1 MRTNVPTPCVTHNP
15 RSCRAPLPPAGGV
28 GSRRRPGEFCLD
40 RTGAKIAGAGNGAAR
55 ASFST
60 SWQRASFATGG
71 FASTPRDA
79 RSLLPDADAKRLM
92 KKPVLESRLPRSRKT
107 CRTGPK
113 TSAGGAPAAA
123 RRADS
128 RRGQPAAG
136 ATLPRSTS
144 PAPRPD
150 YERTNVSRE
159 TSCRRA
165 NGCSETDDGT
175 RRTMRTAEQDSGL
188 GCRSRPSTRQRRT
201 RTAHVASAWTP
212 SAKELGA
219 EEVRQACSSLALNEM
234 VRGVSRSSNA
244 TS

>member
-1 MRTNVPTPCVTHNP
+1 MQCASPSGRGRRTAAA
-15 RSCRAPLPPAGGV
+15 SGGV
-28 GSRRRPGEFCLD
+28 CPD
-40 RTGAKIAGAGNGAAR
+40 RTGAKAAEAGNRAAR

-60 SWQRASFATGG
+60 SWQRTSFATRGL
-71 FASTPRDA
+71 ASAPLDA
-79 RSLLPDADAKRLM
+79 RSLLPDVDAKRPVN
-92 KKPVLESRLPRSRKT
+92 KPVLGSCLPRSRKT

-113 TSAGGAPAAA
+113 TSAGGALAAA
-123 RRADS
+123 RGADS
-128 RRGQPAAG
+128 PRQAPPCPAV
-136 ATLPRSTS
+136 
-144 PAPRPD
+144 PRPRPRLG

-165 NGCSETDDGT
+165 NGCSETDVGS

-201 RTAHVASAWTP
+201 RTAYVASAWTP

>member
-1 MRTNVPTPCVTHNP
+1 MQCASPSGRGRRTAAA
-15 RSCRAPLPPAGGV
+15 SGGV
-28 GSRRRPGEFCLD
+28 CPD
-40 RTGAKIAGAGNGAAR
+40 RTGAKAAEAGNRAAR

-60 SWQRASFATGG
+60 SWQRTSFATGG
-71 FASTPRDA
+71 LASAPLDA
-79 RSLLPDADAKRLM
+79 RSLLPDVDAKRPVN
-92 KKPVLESRLPRSRKT
+92 KPVLGSCLPRSRKT

-113 TSAGGAPAAA
+113 TSAGGALAAE
-123 RRADS
+123 RGADS

-165 NGCSETDDGT
+165 NGCSETDVGS

-188 GCRSRPSTRQRRT
+188 GCRSRPSRRQRRT
-201 RTAHVASAWTP
+201 RTAYVASAWTP

>member
-1 MRTNVPTPCVTHNP
+1 MQCASPSGRGRRTAAA
-15 RSCRAPLPPAGGV
+15 SGGV
-28 GSRRRPGEFCLD
+28 CPD
-40 RTGAKIAGAGNGAAR
+40 RTGAKAAEAGNRAAR

-60 SWQRASFATGG
+60 SWQRTSFATGG
-71 FASTPRDA
+71 LASAPLDA
-79 RSLLPDADAKRLM
+79 RSLLPDVDAKRPVN
-92 KKPVLESRLPRSRKT
+92 KPVLGSCLPRSRKT

-113 TSAGGAPAAA
+113 TSAGGALAAA
-123 RRADS
+123 RGADS

-165 NGCSETDDGT
+165 NGCSETDAGT

-201 RTAHVASAWTP
+201 RTAYVASAWAP

>member
-1 MRTNVPTPCVTHNP
+1 MQCASPSGRGRRTAAA
-15 RSCRAPLPPAGGV
+15 SGGV
-28 GSRRRPGEFCLD
+28 CPD
-40 RTGAKIAGAGNGAAR
+40 RTGAKAAEAGNRAAR

-60 SWQRASFATGG
+60 SWQRTSFATGG
-71 FASTPRDA
+71 LASAPLDA
-79 RSLLPDADAKRLM
+79 RSLLPDVDAKRPVN
-92 KKPVLESRLPRSRKT
+92 KPVLGSCLPRSRKT

-113 TSAGGAPAAA
+113 TSAGGALAAA
-123 RRADS
+123 RGADS

-165 NGCSETDDGT
+165 NGCSETDAGT

-188 GCRSRPSTRQRRT
+188 GCRSRPSRRQRRT
-201 RTAHVASAWTP
+201 RTAYVASAWTP

>member
-1 MRTNVPTPCVTHNP
+1 MQCASPSGRGRRTAAA
-15 RSCRAPLPPAGGV
+15 SGGV
-28 GSRRRPGEFCLD
+28 CPD
-40 RTGAKIAGAGNGAAR
+40 RTGAKAAEAGNRAAR

-60 SWQRASFATGG
+60 SWQRTSFATGG
-71 FASTPRDA
+71 LASAPLDA
-79 RSLLPDADAKRLM
+79 RSLLPDVDAKRPVN
-92 KKPVLESRLPRSRKT
+92 KPVLGSCLPRSRKT

-113 TSAGGAPAAA
+113 PSAGGAPAAA

-165 NGCSETDDGT
+165 NGCSETDIGS

>member
-1 MRTNVPTPCVTHNP
+1 MQCASPSGRGRRTAAA
-15 RSCRAPLPPAGGV
+15 SGGV
-28 GSRRRPGEFCLD
+28 CPD
-40 RTGAKIAGAGNGAAR
+40 RTGAKAAEAGNRAAR

-60 SWQRASFATGG
+60 SWQRTSFATGG
-71 FASTPRDA
+71 LASAPLDA
-79 RSLLPDADAKRLM
+79 RSLLPDVDAKRPVN
-92 KKPVLESRLPRSRKT
+92 KPVLGSCLPRSRKT

-113 TSAGGAPAAA
+113 TSAGGALAAA
-123 RRADS
+123 RGADS

-201 RTAHVASAWTP
+201 RTAYVASAWAP

>member
-1 MRTNVPTPCVTHNP
+1 MQCASPSGRGRRTAAA
-15 RSCRAPLPPAGGV
+15 SGGV
-28 GSRRRPGEFCLD
+28 CPD
-40 RTGAKIAGAGNGAAR
+40 RTGAKAAEAGNRAAR

-60 SWQRASFATGG
+60 SWQRTSFATGG
-71 FASTPRDA
+71 LASAPLDA
-79 RSLLPDADAKRLM
+79 RSLLPDVDAKRPVN
-92 KKPVLESRLPRSRKT
+92 KPVLGSCLPRSRKT

-113 TSAGGAPAAA
+113 TSAGGALAAA
-123 RRADS
+123 RGADS

-144 PAPRPD
+144 PAPRPG

-165 NGCSETDDGT
+165 NGCSETDVGT

-201 RTAHVASAWTP
+201 RTAYVASAWTP

>member
-1 MRTNVPTPCVTHNP
+1 MQCASPSGRGRRTAAA
-15 RSCRAPLPPAGGV
+15 SGGV
-28 GSRRRPGEFCLD
+28 CPD
-40 RTGAKIAGAGNGAAR
+40 RTGAKAAEAGNRAAR

-60 SWQRASFATGG
+60 SWQRTSFATGG
-71 FASTPRDA
+71 LASAPLDA
-79 RSLLPDADAKRLM
+79 RSLLPDVDAKRPVN
-92 KKPVLESRLPRSRKT
+92 KPVLGSCLPRSRKT

-113 TSAGGAPAAA
+113 TSAGGALAAA
-123 RRADS
+123 RGADS

-165 NGCSETDDGT
+165 NGCSETDVGS

-188 GCRSRPSTRQRRT
+188 GCRSRPSRRQRRT
-201 RTAHVASAWTP
+201 RTAYVASAWTP

>member
-1 MRTNVPTPCVTHNP
+1 MQCASPSGRGRRTAAA
-15 RSCRAPLPPAGGV
+15 SGGV
-28 GSRRRPGEFCLD
+28 CPD
-40 RTGAKIAGAGNGAAR
+40 RTGAKAAEAGNRAAR

-60 SWQRASFATGG
+60 SWQRTSFATGG
-71 FASTPRDA
+71 LASAPLDA
-79 RSLLPDADAKRLM
+79 RSLLPDVDAKRPVN
-92 KKPVLESRLPRSRKT
+92 KPVLGSCLPRSRKT

-113 TSAGGAPAAA
+113 TSAGGALAAV
-123 RRADS
+123 RGVDS

-165 NGCSETDDGT
+165 NGCSETDVGS

-188 GCRSRPSTRQRRT
+188 GCRSRPSRRQRRT
-201 RTAHVASAWTP
+201 RTAYVASAWTP

>member
-1 MRTNVPTPCVTHNP
+1 MQCASPSGRGRRTAAA
-15 RSCRAPLPPAGGV
+15 SGGV
-28 GSRRRPGEFCLD
+28 CPD
-40 RTGAKIAGAGNGAAR
+40 RTGAKAAEAGNRAAR

-60 SWQRASFATGG
+60 SWQRTSFATGG
-71 FASTPRDA
+71 LASAPLDA
-79 RSLLPDADAKRLM
+79 RSLLPDVDAKRPVN
-92 KKPVLESRLPRSRKT
+92 KPVLGSCLPRSRKT

-113 TSAGGAPAAA
+113 TSAGGALAAA
-123 RRADS
+123 RGADS
-128 RRGQPAAG
+128 PRQAPPCPAV
-136 ATLPRSTS
+136 
-144 PAPRPD
+144 PRPRPRLG

-201 RTAHVASAWTP
+201 RTAYVASAWAP

>member
-1 MRTNVPTPCVTHNP
+1 MQCASPSGRGRRTAAA
-15 RSCRAPLPPAGGV
+15 SGGV
-28 GSRRRPGEFCLD
+28 CPD
-40 RTGAKIAGAGNGAAR
+40 RTGAKAAEAGNRAAR

-60 SWQRASFATGG
+60 SWQRTSFATGG
-71 FASTPRDA
+71 LASAPLDA
-79 RSLLPDADAKRLM
+79 RSLLPDVDAKRPVN
-92 KKPVLESRLPRSRKT
+92 KPVLGSCLPRSRKT

-113 TSAGGAPAAA
+113 TSAGGALAAA
-123 RRADS
+123 RGADS
-128 RRGQPAAG
+128 PRQAPPCPAV
-136 ATLPRSTS
+136 PRLR
-144 PAPRPD
+144 PRLG

-201 RTAHVASAWTP
+201 RTAYVASAWAP

>member
-1 MRTNVPTPCVTHNP
+1 MQCASPSGRGRRTAAA
-15 RSCRAPLPPAGGV
+15 SGGV
-28 GSRRRPGEFCLD
+28 CPD
-40 RTGAKIAGAGNGAAR
+40 RTGAKAAEAGNRAAR

-60 SWQRASFATGG
+60 SWQRTSFATRGL
-71 FASTPRDA
+71 ASAPLDA
-79 RSLLPDADAKRLM
+79 RSLLPDVDAKRPVN
-92 KKPVLESRLPRSRKT
+92 KPVLGSCLPRSRKT

-113 TSAGGAPAAA
+113 TSAGGALAAA
-123 RRADS
+123 RGADS
-128 RRGQPAAG
+128 PRQAPPCPAV
-136 ATLPRSTS
+136 
-144 PAPRPD
+144 PRPRPRLG

-201 RTAHVASAWTP
+201 RTAYVASAWAP

>member
-1 MRTNVPTPCVTHNP
+1 MQCASPSGRGRRTAAA
-15 RSCRAPLPPAGGV
+15 SGGV
-28 GSRRRPGEFCLD
+28 CPD
-40 RTGAKIAGAGNGAAR
+40 RTGAKAAEAGNRAAR

-60 SWQRASFATGG
+60 SWQRTSFATGG
-71 FASTPRDA
+71 LASAPLDA
-79 RSLLPDADAKRLM
+79 RSLLPDVDAKRPVN
-92 KKPVLESRLPRSRKT
+92 KPVLGSCLPRSRKT

-113 TSAGGAPAAA
+113 TSAGGALAAA
-123 RRADS
+123 RGADS
-128 RRGQPAAG
+128 PRQAPPCPAV
-136 ATLPRSTS
+136 
-144 PAPRPD
+144 PRPRPRLG

-165 NGCSETDDGT
+165 NGCSETDVGS

-201 RTAHVASAWTP
+201 RTAYVASAWAP

>member
-1 MRTNVPTPCVTHNP
+1 MQCASPSGRGRRTAAA
-15 RSCRAPLPPAGGV
+15 SGGV
-28 GSRRRPGEFCLD
+28 CPD
-40 RTGAKIAGAGNGAAR
+40 RTGAKAAEAGNRAAR

-60 SWQRASFATGG
+60 SWQRTSFATRGL
-71 FASTPRDA
+71 ASAPLDA
-79 RSLLPDADAKRLM
+79 RSLLPDGDAKRPVNT
-92 KKPVLESRLPRSRKT
+92 PVLGSCLPRSRKT

-113 TSAGGAPAAA
+113 TSAGGALAAA
-123 RRADS
+123 RGADS
-128 RRGQPAAG
+128 PRQAPPCPAV
-136 ATLPRSTS
+136 
-144 PAPRPD
+144 PRPRPRLG

-201 RTAHVASAWTP
+201 RTAYVASAWAP

>member
-1 MRTNVPTPCVTHNP
+1 MQCASPSGRGRRTAAA
-15 RSCRAPLPPAGGV
+15 SGGV
-28 GSRRRPGEFCLD
+28 CPD
-40 RTGAKIAGAGNGAAR
+40 RTGAKAAEAGNRAAR

-60 SWQRASFATGG
+60 SWQRTSFATGG
-71 FASTPRDA
+71 LASAPLDA
-79 RSLLPDADAKRLM
+79 RSLLPDVDAKRPVN
-92 KKPVLESRLPRSRKT
+92 KPVLGSCLPRSRKT

-113 TSAGGAPAAA
+113 TSAGGALAAA
-123 RRADS
+123 RGADS
-128 RRGQPAAG
+128 PRQAPPCPAV
-136 ATLPRSTS
+136 
-144 PAPRPD
+144 PRPRPRLG

-188 GCRSRPSTRQRRT
+188 GCRSRPSRRQRRT
-201 RTAHVASAWTP
+201 RTAYVASAWAP

>member
-1 MRTNVPTPCVTHNP
+1 MQCASPSGRGRRTAAA
-15 RSCRAPLPPAGGV
+15 SGGV
-28 GSRRRPGEFCLD
+28 CPD
-40 RTGAKIAGAGNGAAR
+40 RTGAKAAEAGNRAAR

-60 SWQRASFATGG
+60 SWQRTSFATGG
-71 FASTPRDA
+71 LASAPLDA
-79 RSLLPDADAKRLM
+79 RSLLPDVDAKRPVN
-92 KKPVLESRLPRSRKT
+92 KPVLGSCLPRSRKT

-113 TSAGGAPAAA
+113 TSAGGALAAG
-123 RRADS
+123 RGVDS

-188 GCRSRPSTRQRRT
+188 GCRSRPSRRQRRT
-201 RTAHVASAWTP
+201 RTAYVASAWTP

>member
-1 MRTNVPTPCVTHNP
+1 MQCASPSGRGRRTAAA
-15 RSCRAPLPPAGGV
+15 SGGV
-28 GSRRRPGEFCLD
+28 CPD
-40 RTGAKIAGAGNGAAR
+40 RTGAKAAEAGNRAAR

-60 SWQRASFATGG
+60 SWQRTSFATGG
-71 FASTPRDA
+71 LASAPLDA
-79 RSLLPDADAKRLM
+79 RSLLPDVDAKRPVN
-92 KKPVLESRLPRSRKT
+92 KPVLGSCLPRSRKT

-113 TSAGGAPAAA
+113 TSAGGALAAA
-123 RRADS
+123 RGADS
-128 RRGQPAAG
+128 PRQAPPCPAV
-136 ATLPRSTS
+136 
-144 PAPRPD
+144 PRPRPRLG

-165 NGCSETDDGT
+165 NGCSETDVGS

-188 GCRSRPSTRQRRT
+188 GCRSRPSRRQRRT
-201 RTAHVASAWTP
+201 RTAYVASAWTP

>member
-1 MRTNVPTPCVTHNP
+1 MQCASPSGRGRRTAAA
-15 RSCRAPLPPAGGV
+15 SGGV
-28 GSRRRPGEFCLD
+28 CPD
-40 RTGAKIAGAGNGAAR
+40 RTGAKAAEAGNRAAR

-60 SWQRASFATGG
+60 SWQRTSFATGG
-71 FASTPRDA
+71 LASAPLDA
-79 RSLLPDADAKRLM
+79 RSLLPDVDAKRPVN
-92 KKPVLESRLPRSRKT
+92 KPVLGSCLPRSRKT

-113 TSAGGAPAAA
+113 TSAGGALAAA
-123 RRADS
+123 RGADS
-128 RRGQPAAG
+128 PRQAPPCPAV
-136 ATLPRSTS
+136 
-144 PAPRPD
+144 PRPRPRLG

-165 NGCSETDDGT
+165 NGCSETDVGS

-188 GCRSRPSTRQRRT
+188 GCRSRPSRRQRRT
-201 RTAHVASAWTP
+201 RTAYVASAWAP

>member
-1 MRTNVPTPCVTHNP
+1 MQCASPSGRGRRTAAA
-15 RSCRAPLPPAGGV
+15 SGGV
-28 GSRRRPGEFCLD
+28 CPD
-40 RTGAKIAGAGNGAAR
+40 RTGAKAAEAGNRAAR

-60 SWQRASFATGG
+60 SWQRTSFATGG
-71 FASTPRDA
+71 LASAPLDT
-79 RSLLPDADAKRLM
+79 RSLLPDVDAKRPVN
-92 KKPVLESRLPRSRKT
+92 KPVLGSCLPRSRKT

-113 TSAGGAPAAA
+113 TSAGGALAAE
-123 RRADS
+123 RGVDS

-165 NGCSETDDGT
+165 NGCSETDAGT

-188 GCRSRPSTRQRRT
+188 GCRSRPSRRQRRT
-201 RTAHVASAWTP
+201 RTAYVASAWAP

>member
-1 MRTNVPTPCVTHNP
+1 MQCASPSGRGRRTAAA
-15 RSCRAPLPPAGGV
+15 SGGV
-28 GSRRRPGEFCLD
+28 CPD
-40 RTGAKIAGAGNGAAR
+40 RTGAKAAEAGNRAAR

-60 SWQRASFATGG
+60 SWQRTSFATRG
-71 FASTPRDA
+71 FASAPLDA
-79 RSLLPDADAKRLM
+79 RSRLPAVDAQRPVN
-92 KKPVLESRLPRSRKT
+92 KPVLGSCLPRSRKT

-113 TSAGGAPAAA
+113 TSAGGALAAA
-123 RRADS
+123 RGADS
-128 RRGQPAAG
+128 PRQAPPCPAV
-136 ATLPRSTS
+136 
-144 PAPRPD
+144 PRPRPRLG

-201 RTAHVASAWTP
+201 RTAYVASAWAP

>member
-1 MRTNVPTPCVTHNP
+1 MSR
-15 RSCRAPLPPAGGV
+15 PLPSGRGRRTAAASGGV
-28 GSRRRPGEFCLD
+28 CPD
-40 RTGAKIAGAGNGAAR
+40 RTGAKAAEAGNRAAR

-60 SWQRASFATGG
+60 SWQRTSFATGG
-71 FASTPRDA
+71 LASAPLDA
-79 RSLLPDADAKRLM
+79 RSLLPDVDAKRPVN
-92 KKPVLESRLPRSRKT
+92 KPVLGSCLPRSRKT

-113 TSAGGAPAAA
+113 TSAGGALAAA
-123 RRADS
+123 RGADS
-128 RRGQPAAG
+128 PRQAPPCPAV
-136 ATLPRSTS
+136 
-144 PAPRPD
+144 PRPRPRLG

-201 RTAHVASAWTP
+201 RTAYVASAWTP

>member
-1 MRTNVPTPCVTHNP
+1 MRTNAPTPHLTYNP
-15 RSCRAPLPPAGGV
+15 RSCRAPSL
-28 GSRRRPGEFCLD
+28 RPEATGC
-40 RTGAKIAGAGNGAAR
+40 GAKAAEAGNRAAR

-60 SWQRASFATGG
+60 SWQRTSFATRGL
-71 FASTPRDA
+71 ASAPLDA
-79 RSLLPDADAKRLM
+79 RSLLPDVDAKRPVN
-92 KKPVLESRLPRSRKT
+92 KPVLGSCLPRSRKT

-113 TSAGGAPAAA
+113 TSAGGALAAA
-123 RRADS
+123 RGADS
-128 RRGQPAAG
+128 PRQAPPCPAV
-136 ATLPRSTS
+136 
-144 PAPRPD
+144 PRPRPRLG

-201 RTAHVASAWTP
+201 RTAYVASAWAP

>member
-1 MRTNVPTPCVTHNP
+1 MQCASPSGRGRRTAAA
-15 RSCRAPLPPAGGV
+15 SGGV
-28 GSRRRPGEFCLD
+28 CPD
-40 RTGAKIAGAGNGAAR
+40 RTGAKAAEAGNRAAR

-60 SWQRASFATGG
+60 SWQRTSFATRGL
-71 FASTPRDA
+71 ASAPLDT
-79 RSLLPDADAKRLM
+79 RSLLPDVDAKRLVN
-92 KKPVLESRLPRSRKT
+92 KPILGSCLPRSRKT

-113 TSAGGAPAAA
+113 TSAGGALAAA
-123 RRADS
+123 RGADS

-159 TSCRRA
+159 SSCRRA
-165 NGCSETDDGT
+165 NGCSETDVGS

-188 GCRSRPSTRQRRT
+188 GCRSRPSRRQRRT
-201 RTAHVASAWTP
+201 RTAYVASAWTP

>member
-1 MRTNVPTPCVTHNP
+1 MQCASPSGRGRRTAAA
-15 RSCRAPLPPAGGV
+15 SGGV
-28 GSRRRPGEFCLD
+28 CPD
-40 RTGAKIAGAGNGAAR
+40 RTGAKAAEAGNRAAR

-60 SWQRASFATGG
+60 SWQRTSFATGG
-71 FASTPRDA
+71 LASAPLDA
-79 RSLLPDADAKRLM
+79 RSLLPDVDAKRPVN
-92 KKPVLESRLPRSRKT
+92 KPVLGSCLPRSRKT

-113 TSAGGAPAAA
+113 TSTGGALAAA
-123 RRADS
+123 RGADS

-165 NGCSETDDGT
+165 NGCSETDVGT

-188 GCRSRPSTRQRRT
+188 GCRSRPSRRQRRT
-201 RTAHVASAWTP
+201 RTAYVASAWTP

>member
-1 MRTNVPTPCVTHNP
+1 MQCASPSGRGRRTAAA
-15 RSCRAPLPPAGGV
+15 SGGV
-28 GSRRRPGEFCLD
+28 CPD
-40 RTGAKIAGAGNGAAR
+40 RTGAKAAEAGNRAAR

-60 SWQRASFATGG
+60 SWQRTSFATGG
-71 FASTPRDA
+71 LASAPLDA
-79 RSLLPDADAKRLM
+79 RSLLPDVDAKRPVN
-92 KKPVLESRLPRSRKT
+92 KPVLGSCLPRSRKT

-113 TSAGGAPAAA
+113 TSAGGALAAA
-123 RRADS
+123 RGADS

-165 NGCSETDDGT
+165 NGCSETDAGT

-188 GCRSRPSTRQRRT
+188 GCRSRPSRRQRRT
-201 RTAHVASAWTP
+201 RTAYVASAWAP

>member
-1 MRTNVPTPCVTHNP
+1 MQCASPSGRGRRTAAA
-15 RSCRAPLPPAGGV
+15 SGGV
-28 GSRRRPGEFCLD
+28 CPD
-40 RTGAKIAGAGNGAAR
+40 RTGAKAAEAGNRAAR

-60 SWQRASFATGG
+60 SWQRTSFATGG
-71 FASTPRDA
+71 LASAPLDA
-79 RSLLPDADAKRLM
+79 RSLLG
-92 KKPVLESRLPRSRKT
+92 SCLPRSRKT
-107 CRTGPK
+107 CRTSPK
-113 TSAGGAPAAA
+113 TSAGGALAAE
-123 RRADS
+123 RGVDS

-165 NGCSETDDGT
+165 NGCSETDVGS

-188 GCRSRPSTRQRRT
+188 GCRSRPSRRQRRT
-201 RTAHVASAWTP
+201 RTAYVASAWTP

>member
-1 MRTNVPTPCVTHNP
+1 MQCASPSGRGRRTAAA
-15 RSCRAPLPPAGGV
+15 SGGV
-28 GSRRRPGEFCLD
+28 CPD
-40 RTGAKIAGAGNGAAR
+40 RTGAKAAEAGNRAAR

-60 SWQRASFATGG
+60 SWQRTSFATGG
-71 FASTPRDA
+71 LASAPLDA
-79 RSLLPDADAKRLM
+79 RSLLPDVDAKRPVN
-92 KKPVLESRLPRSRKT
+92 KPVLGSCLPRSRKT

-113 TSAGGAPAAA
+113 TSAGGALAAA
-123 RRADS
+123 RGADS
-128 RRGQPAAG
+128 PRQAPPCPAV
-136 ATLPRSTS
+136 
-144 PAPRPD
+144 PRPRPRLG

-188 GCRSRPSTRQRRT
+188 GCRSRPSRRQRRT
-201 RTAHVASAWTP
+201 RTAYVASAWTP

>member
-1 MRTNVPTPCVTHNP
+1 MQCASPSGRGRRTAAA
-15 RSCRAPLPPAGGV
+15 SGGV
-28 GSRRRPGEFCLD
+28 CPD
-40 RTGAKIAGAGNGAAR
+40 RTGAKAAEAGNRAAR

-60 SWQRASFATGG
+60 SWQRTSFATGG
-71 FASTPRDA
+71 LASAPLDA
-79 RSLLPDADAKRLM
+79 RSLLPDVDAKRPVN
-92 KKPVLESRLPRSRKT
+92 KPVLGSCLPRSRKT

-113 TSAGGAPAAA
+113 TSAGGALAAE
-123 RRADS
+123 RGADS
-128 RRGQPAAG
+128 PRQAPPCPAV
-136 ATLPRSTS
+136 
-144 PAPRPD
+144 PRPRPRLG

-201 RTAHVASAWTP
+201 RTAYVASAWAP

>member
-1 MRTNVPTPCVTHNP
+1 MRTNAPTPHLTYNP
-15 RSCRAPLPPAGGV
+15 RSCRAPSLRPEATGCGGV
-28 GSRRRPGEFCLD
+28 RGSFDRIARERRLRKRETGPPVQVFRLRGKGRHSRPGGL
-40 RTGAKIAGAGNGAAR
+40 
-55 ASFST
+55 AS
-60 SWQRASFATGG
+60 A
-71 FASTPRDA
+71 PLDA
-79 RSLLPDADAKRLM
+79 RSLLPDVDTKRPVN
-92 KKPVLESRLPRSRKT
+92 KPVLGSCLPRSRKT

-113 TSAGGAPAAA
+113 TSAGGALAAA
-123 RRADS
+123 RGADS
-128 RRGQPAAG
+128 PRQAPPCPAV
-136 ATLPRSTS
+136 
-144 PAPRPD
+144 PRPRPRLG

-165 NGCSETDDGT
+165 NGCSETDAGT

-188 GCRSRPSTRQRRT
+188 GCRSRPSRRQRRT
-201 RTAHVASAWTP
+201 RTAYVASAWAP

>member
-1 MRTNVPTPCVTHNP
+1 MQCASPSGRGRRTAAA
-15 RSCRAPLPPAGGV
+15 SGGV
-28 GSRRRPGEFCLD
+28 CPD
-40 RTGAKIAGAGNGAAR
+40 RTGAKAAEAGNRAAR

-60 SWQRASFATGG
+60 SWQRTSFATGG
-71 FASTPRDA
+71 LASAPLDA
-79 RSLLPDADAKRLM
+79 RSLLPDVDAKRPVN
-92 KKPVLESRLPRSRKT
+92 KPVLGSCLPRSRKT
-107 CRTGPK
+107 CRTSPK
-113 TSAGGAPAAA
+113 TSAGGALAAA
-123 RRADS
+123 RGADS
-128 RRGQPAAG
+128 PRQAPPCPAV
-136 ATLPRSTS
+136 
-144 PAPRPD
+144 PRPRPRLG

-165 NGCSETDDGT
+165 NGCSETDVGS

-188 GCRSRPSTRQRRT
+188 GCRSRPSRRQRRT
-201 RTAHVASAWTP
+201 RTAYVASAWTP